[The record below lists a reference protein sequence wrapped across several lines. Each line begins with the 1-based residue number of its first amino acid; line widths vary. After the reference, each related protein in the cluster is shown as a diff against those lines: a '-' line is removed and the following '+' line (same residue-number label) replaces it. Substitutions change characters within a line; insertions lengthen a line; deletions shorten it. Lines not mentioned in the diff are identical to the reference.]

1 TADWHCAGRNPQKM
15 TPMTGTAV
23 AEPPNALS
31 DASRLMWRSATPG
44 SIVAPAGSRRV
55 AEETAIAFSYQGASY
70 AVMMATPADLEDF
83 AVGFTL
89 NEGIAASPGDIESVE
104 VLTGE

>member
-1 TADWHCAGRNPQKM
+1 
-15 TPMTGTAV
+15 MTGAAV

-31 DASRLMWRSATPG
+31 DASRLIWRNAAPG

-70 AVMMATPADLEDF
+70 AVMMATPATTITF
-83 AVGFTL
+83 IRPST
-89 NEGIAASPGDIESVE
+89 S
-104 VLTGE
+104 